1 MFKDMELSRDVMA
14 NYSSYLGS
22 LEDVSSGKYKNI
34 SGAGVDMDVQVLTT
48 GYWPLQTQHPS
59 LILPE
64 SLTARRDHFES
75 HYLSKYQGRRIG
87 WQNSLGNCI
96 VKARFPKMTEARE
109 LNVSLC
115 QALVLMCFNVEEGA
129 EEDPKFTIG
138 DIMKKTGLG
147 DRGETERVLQSLS
160 MGREGTQVL
169 RRIDEKSTNKYL
181 DGTSTAPKKKH
192 KMMRKAIS
200 DSDVFVFNSNFF
212 NNQRRIRITNI
223 QMKETAEE
231 RTKTQEAVSMDR
243 LHLIDAAIVR
253 TMKARKTLDH
263 SSLVGEVMRQLKF
276 PAPHTDI
283 KKRIETLIERE
294 YLERTEGDS
303 SRYNYLA

>member
-1 MFKDMELSRDVMA
+1 LKRLYLHQWVQIIESRQTSSQKYILNVSLS
-14 NYSSYLGS
+14 
-22 LEDVSSGKYKNI
+22 EI
-34 SGAGVDMDVQVLTT
+34 
-48 GYWPLQTQHPS
+48 
-59 LILPE
+59 I
-64 SLTARRDHFES
+64 
-75 HYLSKYQGRRIG
+75 RRIG

-96 VKARFPKMTEARE
+96 VKARFPKMPEARE
-109 LNVSLC
+109 LNVNLC

-129 EEDPKFTIG
+129 DEDPKYTIN
-138 DIMKKTGLG
+138 DIMKKAGLD
-147 DRGETERVLQSLS
+147 DRGEAERILQSLS

-169 RRIDEKSTNKYL
+169 RRIDEKLTNKYF
-181 DGTSTAPKKKH
+181 DGTSTTPKKKH
-192 KMMRKAIS
+192 KVMRKAIS
-200 DSDVFVFNSNFF
+200 DSDVFIFNSNFF

-231 RTKTQEAVSMDR
+231 RSKTQEAVTLDR

-253 TMKARKTLDH
+253 IMKARKTLDH
-263 SSLVGEVMRQLKF
+263 ASLVGEVMKQLKF
-276 PAPHTDI
+276 PTFSTDI